1 MVASPDQVIN
11 VTRVRISKSG
21 QVTLPVSVRKVL
33 GVDIG
38 DRVEFVY
45 RADGTISVH
54 NGQPIP
60 IEEFAGSLG
69 PPPDS
74 QTLAEYLGEVDRQ
87 SMVRSLYEE
96 VEGTYD
102 PD

>member
-1 MVASPDQVIN
+1 MVAPTDQIIN

-33 GVDIG
+33 GVEIG
-38 DRVEFVY
+38 DRVEFIE
-45 RADGTISVH
+45 RADGSIGVH
-54 NGQPIP
+54 NGQPIA

-69 PPPDS
+69 PPPGN
-74 QTLAEYLGEVDRQ
+74 QTLAEYIGEIDRQ

-96 VEGTYD
+96 TKSPYD